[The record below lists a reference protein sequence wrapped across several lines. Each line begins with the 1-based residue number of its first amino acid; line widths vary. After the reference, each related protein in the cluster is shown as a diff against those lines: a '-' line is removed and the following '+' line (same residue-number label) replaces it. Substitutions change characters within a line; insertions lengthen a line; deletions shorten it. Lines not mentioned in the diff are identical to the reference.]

1 MYVAM
6 TRAKDLLYLTDSEG
20 ADNDNLFKY
29 PSRFISEC
37 GKDNLCMIDP
47 PEEELM
53 VRADRFVRED
63 EKRLSALGD
72 IFEPGTVVMHEVFG
86 QGTVLSVDTKAGA
99 YEIQFEGLPTPRTMR
114 LSAPLERV

>member
-1 MYVAM
+1 
-6 TRAKDLLYLTDSEG
+6 
-20 ADNDNLFKY
+20 
-29 PSRFISEC
+29 
-37 GKDNLCMIDP
+37 MIDP

-86 QGTVLSVDTKAGA
+86 QGTVLSVDIKAGA